1 MEVLKIAAFSD
12 GEAGGNPAG
21 VVIRET
27 LPSATVMQQ
36 VAADVGFSETAFAAP
51 QGKAGG
57 CAIFRRSLRCRSA
70 AMRRLR
76 WARPWPEAGATAFFR
91 LS

>member
-27 LPSATVMQQ
+27 LPSATVMHRWRLM
-36 VAADVGFSETAFAAP
+36 SAFPKPHLPRHRA
-51 QGKAGG
+51 KAGG
-57 CAIFRRSLRCRSA
+57 YAIFRRSLRCRSA

-76 WARPWPEAGATAFFR
+76 WARPWPEAGATAFFL